1 MTNKTISINPAL
13 FSVGLS
19 NKSKKNREK
28 KQKTN
33 VSAPLI
39 SPNLLKNK
47 LLKRIKEHKQKETEN
62 LELNKKNLNQPNK
75 EKNKDK
81 ENDSLLAYN
90 DEFNDSIHYLQT
102 LATQKKM
109 NEEKEKYQLNKVK
122 KQHELERKTIKN
134 YQNIYDDNSNSS
146 INVNLELP
154 EELQQPLIEMD
165 TNTVTLKPYKND
177 SVPYGI
183 LKGGL
188 KPTYRTWNKT
198 QRNIIVTNPDASLII
213 PEGINKQV
221 LERETRLRSLRE
233 KIKQKQLSLMQK
245 NDNNTNNNTFERPI
259 TNSNTN
265 IDTNS
270 SSLYLKP
277 VLINANATKNT
288 DDNAFLIQNPSEA
301 QMIRKKI
308 IKKTIKKKYTLGK
321 SQIKKSVGI
330 LLKDRFTRKKII
342 NAQRDLKRKDI
353 NQIKLYLRDHNLI
366 KIGSSAP
373 NDVVRKLY
381 ESAMLAGEITNSN
394 KDTLLYNF
402 SRDNKE
408 IV

>member
-1 MTNKTISINPAL
+1 M
-13 FSVGLS
+13 
-19 NKSKKNREK
+19 
-28 KQKTN
+28 
-33 VSAPLI
+33 
-39 SPNLLKNK
+39 
-47 LLKRIKEHKQKETEN
+47 
-62 LELNKKNLNQPNK
+62 
-75 EKNKDK
+75 
-81 ENDSLLAYN
+81 
-90 DEFNDSIHYLQT
+90 
-102 LATQKKM
+102 
-109 NEEKEKYQLNKVK
+109 
-122 KQHELERKTIKN
+122 
-134 YQNIYDDNSNSS
+134 
-146 INVNLELP
+146 NLELP
-154 EELQQPLIEMD
+154 EELQQPIIEMD
-165 TNTVTLKPYKND
+165 TNIMTLKPYKND

-198 QRNIIVTNPDASLII
+198 QRNITVTNPNASLII
-213 PEGINKQV
+213 PDGINKQV
-221 LERETRLRSLRE
+221 LERESRLRSLRE

-245 NDNNTNNNTFERPI
+245 NVNNRPNINTNTY
-259 TNSNTN
+259 TNCT
-265 IDTNS
+265 
-270 SSLYLKP
+270 SLDLNP
-277 VLINANATKNT
+277 VLINTNSNVTKIT
-288 DDNAFLIQNPSEA
+288 DDDAFLIQNPSEA

-381 ESAMLAGEITNSN
+381 ESAMLAGEISNSN

-408 IV
+408 LE